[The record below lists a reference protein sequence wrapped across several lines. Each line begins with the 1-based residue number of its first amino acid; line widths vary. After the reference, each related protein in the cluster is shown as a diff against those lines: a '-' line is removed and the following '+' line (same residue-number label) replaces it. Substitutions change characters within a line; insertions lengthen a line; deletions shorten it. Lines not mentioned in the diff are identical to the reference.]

1 MSQVARHDASIAAA
15 VVDDKAHHET
25 MQRWTMKKLGKLHL
39 YETKSVNQNRKSA
52 SILKF
57 WSNFSEAF

>member
-1 MSQVARHDASIAAA
+1 MSQVVCHDASIAAA
-15 VVDDKAHHET
+15 VVDDKAHHGT